1 MQLEDQRH
9 GEAGLQVRQLDLQLP
24 GRLRCR
30 QQQAPTGITQSIEQ
44 VEQPLFPFSLANQHI
59 QVVDADQ
66 LALLEI
72 VEDFRAVLHQIGH
85 RQVDGSLFELL
96 ETQAGRLQQVAAADA
111 VVSPEVDEAFR
122 PASLGFAQTL
132 DISQCR
138 GIGTGI
144 VVGEGGVV
152 AQTHTE
158 GKLNRFHARL
168 GGQSENA
175 AGVTVKAA
183 KFIRLGKA
191 AQ

>member
-1 MQLEDQRH
+1 M
-9 GEAGLQVRQLDLQLP
+9 V
-24 GRLRCR
+24 
-30 QQQAPTGITQSIEQ
+30 
-44 VEQPLFPFSLANQHI
+44 
-59 QVVDADQ
+59 
-66 LALLEI
+66 
-72 VEDFRAVLHQIGH
+72 
-85 RQVDGSLFELL
+85 SLFELL

-158 GKLNRFHARL
+158 G
-168 GGQSENA
+168 S
-175 AGVTVKAA
+175 
-183 KFIRLGKA
+183 
-191 AQ
+191 